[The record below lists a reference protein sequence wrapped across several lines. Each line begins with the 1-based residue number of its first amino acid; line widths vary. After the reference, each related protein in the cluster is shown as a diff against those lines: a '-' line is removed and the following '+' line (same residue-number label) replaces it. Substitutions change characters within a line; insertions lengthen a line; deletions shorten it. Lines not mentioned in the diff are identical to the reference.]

1 MASGLQSDGKGEPPF
16 TLRIFLPLLLLQPIS
31 NSISEEGCTAGLVL
45 LREPSC
51 AKPSQAKP
59 SQAKPSMQRSLEG
72 TPPKQPPDTPCRRR
86 YISLTDPALPTPPP
100 PLPPSPPPPQGL
112 DALEKYPGGGP
123 AERVVNV
130 LFGSVPPSAV
140 GMARTVP
147 LPSVPPRVM
156 AAAAAATA
164 GSLNDS
170 QREAVAFA
178 LATDDVALIHG
189 PPGRWVRFS
198 ERFLLLLV
206 PPYHRVLTFIA
217 VCMCI
222 PLFFYLLCWCCC
234 CSCWYWSLLA
244 LLLLL
249 LLLLPLLRLHQQLH
263 CARPI
268 VLGLCV

>member
-1 MASGLQSDGKGEPPF
+1 
-16 TLRIFLPLLLLQPIS
+16 
-31 NSISEEGCTAGLVL
+31 
-45 LREPSC
+45 
-51 AKPSQAKP
+51 
-59 SQAKPSMQRSLEG
+59 MQRSLEG

-222 PLFFYLLCWCCC
+222 PLFF
-234 CSCWYWSLLA
+234 CSVVLV
-244 LLLLL
+244 LLLFVLVLVVVGAAAAAAVAVVAFTPTAALCPPDSVGAVCIICGHENSKRANYGEFCGVLL
-249 LLLLPLLRLHQQLH
+249 EFS
-263 CARPI
+263 A
-268 VLGLCV
+268 